1 MKALKIILRKK
12 LNWRMKLFNG
22 IQMKRRNVVLL
33 TVMLLL
39 FMLTNQLSAQEHQL
53 FTDVLKKY
61 VINGLVDYENL
72 TMDKQLDKYL
82 EQLSNTN
89 PDKLNKNQKLAYW
102 INAYNAYTLQIIRDN
117 YPIKSINELHT
128 GGKIIAHIIGK
139 TVWDKEFIT
148 INNKKYSLNDIEHK
162 ILRKM
167 NEPRIHFAIVCA
179 SISCPEIL
187 TEAFEADRIEEQL
200 YKATIT
206 FLTDKER
213 NDFDLSKRR
222 AYLSKIFDWFDDD
235 FGRNDKE
242 ILMYVAQ
249 FLPDNIKTD
258 ITKNTNEW
266 KISYKNYDWNLNEIK
281 IKD

>member
-1 MKALKIILRKK
+1 MKK
-12 LNWRMKLFNG
+12 
-22 IQMKRRNVVLL
+22 RNVVLL
-33 TVMLLL
+33 TVMLIL
-39 FMLTNQLSAQEHQL
+39 FMITNQLSAQEHQL

-61 VINGLVDYENL
+61 AINGLVDYKNL
-72 TMDKQLDKYL
+72 LNDDKLDEYL
-82 EQLSNTN
+82 NQLSNTD
-89 PDKLNKNQKLAYW
+89 PDKLNRNQKLAFW

-179 SISCPEIL
+179 SISCPAL
-187 TEAFEADRIEEQL
+187 RDEAFEADKVEQL
-200 YKATIT
+200 LQEEAIR
-206 FLTDKER
+206 FLNDKER
-213 NDFDLSKRR
+213 NDFDLSKRI

-258 ITKNTNEW
+258 ITKNINEW
-266 KISYKNYDWNLNEIK
+266 KISYKSYDWDLNEIK
-281 IKD
+281 IKE